1 MTAKQL
7 KINSGLQFICFDY
20 IKYTNSLTNEKEHQL
35 SIGLLITLDLFLC
48 FSM

>member
-20 IKYTNSLTNEKEHQL
+20 IKYTNSLTNEKGTP
-35 SIGLLITLDLFLC
+35 SIRINN
-48 FSM
+48 